1 MRTFDIADIRSH
13 PELKAQAAAWF
24 HSKWEVPEEEYLASM
39 DECISGGANVPQWYV
54 ALEDGVI
61 TGGVGVI
68 ENDFHVRRDLSPNVC
83 ALYVEPRRRGLGLA
97 GALLGRPPILIRDE
111 PTNGLDPV
119 GIHEIRTLIRS
130 LPERYDCTVLVSS
143 HLLGE
148 VQLMADDVGIL
159 NHGRLLYEG
168 TPDDLRLAAKA
179 AGLPSDD
186 LEETFLSIISE
197 DDRRMRS
204 GEYGIPPLATGGEV
218 L

>member
-1 MRTFDIADIRSH
+1 
-13 PELKAQAAAWF
+13 
-24 HSKWEVPEEEYLASM
+24 
-39 DECISGGANVPQWYV
+39 
-54 ALEDGVI
+54 
-61 TGGVGVI
+61 
-68 ENDFHVRRDLSPNVC
+68 
-83 ALYVEPRRRGLGLA
+83 
-97 GALLGRPPILIRDE
+97 
-111 PTNGLDPV
+111 
-119 GIHEIRTLIRS
+119 
-130 LPERYDCTVLVSS
+130 DCTVLVSS

-204 GEYGIPPLATGGEV
+204 GEYGIPPLASGGEA